1 MAGRSFTS
9 IVKIQQAMEKGCR
22 VAIQNTCTILLAELQ
37 RLIITEFYM
46 QYSPTTY
53 ERTHQFYESA
63 TTEML
68 TDMCGRIFMDEGKMN
83 YISPDWTGATQLEAA
98 NNFSHGGVFVGEGR
112 YWDSFIEYCNK
123 NALTILKQELRKQG
137 LSVK

>member
-1 MAGRSFTS
+1 MARTFTS
-9 IVKIQQAMEKGCR
+9 IVELQGAMEQCCT
-22 VAIQNTCTILLAELQ
+22 VAIQNACEILLAELQ
-37 RLIITEFYM
+37 RLIRSEFYDK
-46 QYSPTTY
+46 YTPKEY
-53 ERTHQFYESA
+53 HRTDQFFNSA
-63 TTEML
+63 VKEMV
-68 TDMCGRIFMDEGKMN
+68 TDLCGRVFMDAGRMN
-83 YISPDWTGATQLEAA
+83 YLEPHWTGEVQLEAA